1 VIFDAILNRIPAP
14 PSRVNP
20 ELPPGLERIIT
31 KALEKDRDLRYQ
43 SAADLRGDLK
53 RLKRDT
59 DSGRSAAISLT
70 EVLKSMPGES
80 SAPARQSPSR
90 VPFLIAAISL
100 VVLAVAGFV
109 IYKNRSVPATPAAIP
124 TRLTQISRWN
134 KPMFN
139 ARLSRDGHTVAF
151 SSISDAVSQVFIM
164 LTAGGEPLQL
174 TRDEGDK
181 TIDSFSPDGTEIYYR
196 RFLGHDEVWAVPTL
210 GGVPHRVLSGIG
222 LAPTDDG
229 SGMFYLKS
237 VTPAVFRA
245 DKSGLGEEEVF
256 NFGKPSINLASVL
269 PFPNNRELLV
279 SGIDAFE
286 PHLYRID
293 LSTRMVTDLGTVS
306 GQPEEPVWLEP
317 GKSIVFSRTVN
328 GLTNIWKY
336 SLADK
341 SLTQVTTGSGPDA
354 SPMPDPSG
362 KGIYYV
368 SGKTLAT
375 LTQYQVK
382 TKTNSDILSDDVSQ
396 PIMSPNAKRIMYA
409 RYLERG
415 RSEVWVADI
424 DGSNKLKLASGTT
437 VSTFD
442 WSPDGSQV
450 AFADDAPNGSH
461 LYVVGADGRGLREI
475 KGIEGA
481 GVSGIW
487 SGDGRLFVTT
497 SDLSIWAAAADGSHV
512 EKLLAQGFFAAAPS
526 TDNKYVVGYMFSG
539 VKVGIQQLSVPDKQP
554 KVLLPGVATFMVHFA
569 PDSRSFLYMTA
580 GKGEVTFYR
589 QAWQNG
595 NLVGTPQVALKIP
608 FAFSPFYKGNAFDFS
623 HDLSSIVYARPSG
636 QHDLYLLSR

>member
-1 VIFDAILNRIPAP
+1 
-14 PSRVNP
+14 
-20 ELPPGLERIIT
+20 
-31 KALEKDRDLRYQ
+31 LEKDRDLRYQ

-59 DSGRSAAISLT
+59 DSGRSAAISRT

-90 VPFLIAAISL
+90 VPFLIAAISV

-109 IYKNRSVPATPAAIP
+109 IYKNRSVPATPAATP
-124 TRLTQISRWN
+124 TKLTQISRWN
-134 KPMFN
+134 RPMFN
-139 ARLSRDGHTVAF
+139 AKLSRDGHTVAF
-151 SSISDAVSQVFIM
+151 SSTSGGISQVFVM

-174 TRDEGDK
+174 TRDEADK
-181 TIDSFSPDGTEIYYR
+181 FVEGFSPDGTEIYYR
-196 RFLGHDEVWAVPTL
+196 RFLGHDEEWAVPTL
-210 GGVPHRVLSGIG
+210 GGSPHRVLSGIG
-222 LAPTDDG
+222 LAPTADG

-237 VTPAVFRA
+237 VTPAVYRA

-279 SGIDAFE
+279 AGLDALD

-293 LSTRMVTDLGTVS
+293 LSTRMATDLGAFS
-306 GQPEEPVWLEP
+306 GQPEPPVWLEP
-317 GKSIVFSRTVN
+317 GKSVVFGRTVN

-336 SLADK
+336 NLADK
-341 SLTQVTTGSGPDA
+341 SMTQVTTGSGPDV

-368 SGKTLAT
+368 SGRSLAT

-382 TKTNSDILSDDVSQ
+382 TKTNNDILSDDVSQ

-409 RYLERG
+409 RYLDPG
-415 RSEVWVADI
+415 RSELWVADI
-424 DGSNKLKLASGTT
+424 DGSNKLKLASTSS

-450 AFADDAPNGSH
+450 AFADDTPSGNR
-461 LYVVGADGRGLREI
+461 LYVVGADGRGLHEI

-512 EKLLAQGFFAAAPS
+512 EKLLAPGFFAASSSA
-526 TDNKYVVGYMFSG
+526 DNKYVVGYMFSG
-539 VKVGIQQLSVPDKQP
+539 AKVGIHQLSVLDKQP
-554 KVLLPGVATFMVHFA
+554 KTMLPGVATFMLHFA
-569 PDSRSFLYMTA
+569 PDSRSFVYVTE

-608 FAFSPFYKGNAFDFS
+608 FAFPFFYKGNAFDFS
-623 HDLSSIVYARPSG
+623 RDLSTIVYARPSG